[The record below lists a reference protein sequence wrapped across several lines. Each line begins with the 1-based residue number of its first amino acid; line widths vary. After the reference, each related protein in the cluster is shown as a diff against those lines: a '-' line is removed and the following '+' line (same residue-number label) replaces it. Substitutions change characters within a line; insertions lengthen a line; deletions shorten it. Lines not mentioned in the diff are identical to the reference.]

1 MSTMEPA
8 VPLERIVN
16 PGDTLHGE
24 QPVTPKPKRKFSF
37 GLAVAWVVTILFLLV
52 TLFPFYWMVRTA
64 FSNGAVLATKP
75 SSLLPVDFTLGA
87 FKRVLGLSTVEEAQA
102 QGGSGASVNFWL
114 ALRNSI
120 IIALVITV
128 GQTLFSAMAAYA
140 FSRLRWPGRDFM
152 FGLFLAALMVPPI
165 FTSLPNFILINNLG
179 LLNTLPGIILPFLF
193 MTPFAVFFLRQFFLG
208 ISREVEEAARID
220 GASNARIFF
229 KLIVPMSIAPITT
242 LAILTFIASWNEYLW
257 PLLIARDESA
267 QPLTLALG
275 IFRSQTPGGSPDWPG
290 LMAMTLL
297 AALPIIILF
306 IAFGRRV
313 VNSIQFS
320 GIK

>member
-37 GLAVAWVVTILFLLV
+37 GLAVAWIVTILFLLV

-75 SSLLPVDFTLGA
+75 ASLLPVDFTLGA

-120 IIALVITV
+120 IIAMAITS
-128 GQTLFSAMAAYA
+128 GRRCSA
-140 FSRLRWPGRDFM
+140 RWPPTRSPGCAGR
-152 FGLFLAALMVPPI
+152 AA
-165 FTSLPNFILINNLG
+165 T
-179 LLNTLPGIILPFLF
+179 
-193 MTPFAVFFLRQFFLG
+193 
-208 ISREVEEAARID
+208 
-220 GASNARIFF
+220 
-229 KLIVPMSIAPITT
+229 
-242 LAILTFIASWNEYLW
+242 
-257 PLLIARDESA
+257 
-267 QPLTLALG
+267 
-275 IFRSQTPGGSPDWPG
+275 
-290 LMAMTLL
+290 
-297 AALPIIILF
+297 
-306 IAFGRRV
+306 
-313 VNSIQFS
+313 
-320 GIK
+320 